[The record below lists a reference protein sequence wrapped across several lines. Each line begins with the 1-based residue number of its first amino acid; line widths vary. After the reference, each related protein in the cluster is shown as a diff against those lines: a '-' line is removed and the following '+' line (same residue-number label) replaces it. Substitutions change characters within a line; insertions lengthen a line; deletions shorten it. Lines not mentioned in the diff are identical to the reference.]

1 VNLNQELDTALQQA
15 QRLEVPTAM
24 GKQVWHVWNQAAGN
38 PVVLLHGGSGSWNHW
53 VRNVLPLS
61 QHRAVWALDTPGL
74 GDSELPQGAEDADD
88 LALPLA
94 QGLEALFQQQ
104 AIDLVGFSF
113 GGLMAGFLAAQQ
125 PSRIKRMVLV
135 GVPGFGLFNGIKTMR
150 GFKAGMTTQERME
163 IHRNNLLA
171 IMLHDEIHITPEL
184 LYMQEHNV
192 LRDRL
197 RKRRIARSDAML
209 ALQKQWTCEV
219 FGIWGERDALYQG
232 SLHLIPELL
241 ADSQLKHF
249 HVIQGAGHWVQFED
263 AEAFNKTLLK
273 CLPLA

>member
-15 QRLEVPTAM
+15 NRLELPTAL

-38 PVVLLHGGSGSWNHW
+38 PLVLLHGGSGSWNHW

-61 QHRAVWALDTPGL
+61 HDRAVWALDTPGM
-74 GDSELPQGAEDADD
+74 GDSDLPPNAEDADD
-88 LALPLA
+88 VAQPLA
-94 QGLEALFQQQ
+94 QGLEALFQHQ

-125 PSRIKRMVLV
+125 PDRVKRMVLV
-135 GVPGFGLFNGIKTMR
+135 GVPGLGLFNGIKTMR
-150 GFKAGMTTQERME
+150 GFKAGMTKQERME
-163 IHRNNLLA
+163 VHRNNLLA
-171 IMLHDEIHITPEL
+171 IMLHDEMHISPEL
-184 LYMQEHNV
+184 LEMQEHNV

-197 RKRRIARSDAML
+197 RKRRIARSDALL
-209 ALQKQWTCEV
+209 ALQQQWTCEV

-232 SLHLIPELL
+232 TLHLIPELL
-241 ADSQLKHF
+241 VDCRLKQF
-249 HVIQGAGHWVQFED
+249 QVIQGAGHWVQFED

>member
-1 VNLNQELDTALQQA
+1 
-15 QRLEVPTAM
+15 M

-38 PVVLLHGGSGSWNHW
+38 PLVLLHGGSGSWNHW

-61 QHRAVWALDTPGL
+61 QHRAVWALDTPGQ
-74 GDSELPQGAEDADD
+74 GDSDLPPNAEDADD
-88 LALPLA
+88 LAQPLA
-94 QGLEALFQQQ
+94 QGLEVLFQQQ

-125 PSRIKRMVLV
+125 PARIKRMVLV

-150 GFKAGMTTQERME
+150 GFKAGMATQERME

-171 IMLHDEIHITPEL
+171 IMLHDEIHISPEL
-184 LYMQEHNV
+184 LLMQEHNV

-209 ALQKQWTCEV
+209 ALQKKWTCEV
-219 FGIWGERDALYQG
+219 HGIWGERDALYQG
-232 SLHLIPELL
+232 KLHLLPDLL
-241 ADSQLKHF
+241 QGSDLKQF
-249 HVIQGAGHWVQFED
+249 HVIQGAGHWVQFEE
-263 AEAFNKTLLK
+263 AQAFNQTLLK